1 MGGIPEFGVGS
12 ENLLSHATR
21 LGHDIGIPQQVA
33 EPQRGEAG
41 LRGSQNITRPAQLEV
56 SLGDLE
62 TIRCL
67 FENL

>member
-33 EPQRGEAG
+33 KAQRGEA
-41 LRGSQNITRPAQLEV
+41 
-56 SLGDLE
+56 SLGGS
-62 TIRCL
+62 
-67 FENL
+67 